1 MFRNFIKRWAVVA
14 VALPLAAA
22 GARRLS
28 QKMESRKGPSRASSL
43 LRQGADTLQRATG
56 RTPKRR
62 RRWF

>member
-1 MFRNFIKRWAVVA
+1 MVGRFIKRWAVVA

-28 QKMESRKGPSRASSL
+28 SAMEARKGPSRASGL
-43 LRQGADTLQRATG
+43 IRQGADALQRATG
-56 RTPKRR
+56 RKPRR